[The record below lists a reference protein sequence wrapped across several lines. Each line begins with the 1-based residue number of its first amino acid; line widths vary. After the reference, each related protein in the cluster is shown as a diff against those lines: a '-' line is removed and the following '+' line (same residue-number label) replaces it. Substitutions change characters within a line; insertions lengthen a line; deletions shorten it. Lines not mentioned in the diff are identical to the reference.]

1 MKTTLDQIDELR
13 KRANVGYKE
22 AKEALDKFDGDLVE
36 ALAFLD
42 GENKINNC
50 CHGHSHAD
58 LWSKCKSIISKG
70 NKMKLKISKND
81 NTILNLP
88 LTLVILV
95 GVFMPPIFIVSLI
108 LALFTGCKIR
118 FSKENG
124 EDCSI
129 NKHLEKAEIII
140 NTATEKVTEDIKNA

>member
-1 MKTTLDQIDELR
+1 MKTTLEQIDELR

-42 GENKINNC
+42 GENKINGC
-50 CHGHSHAD
+50 CQGHSHAD
-58 LWSKCKSIISKG
+58 LWSKVKSIISKG